1 MFIKREELID
11 KTVIGIDGNVIGKVS
26 DIMISLQG
34 KVGLAVKTKDG
45 DEIVVEASDISA
57 AGEYIL
63 CRLTLVQAKDK
74 YMRTKMAP
82 TAWQHSPTQPAPPQ
96 QTGPIQ
102 ASIGPSC
109 PSCGHVNPPGARF
122 CERCGT
128 RLA

>member
-11 KTVIGIDGNVIGKVS
+11 KTVIGIDGNAIGKVS

-63 CRLTLVQAKDK
+63 CRLTLAQARDK
-74 YMRTKMAP
+74 YMRAKMAP
-82 TAWQHSPTQPAPPQ
+82 SALQQSPTQPVPTQPVPGMQAQ
-96 QTGPIQ
+96 VGPT
-102 ASIGPSC
+102 C